1 MNREELIDK
10 VTNDFVTIVAI
21 LGIVYL
27 GLNGVIDP
35 EVVGAIAGLGGYR
48 LYKNGKAGKAE

>member
-21 LGIVYL
+21 LGIVFL
-27 GLNGVIDP
+27 GLHGVIDA
-35 EVVGAIAGLGGYR
+35 EVIGAIAGLGGYR
-48 LYKNGKAGKAE
+48 LYKNGKAKAE

>member
-21 LGIVYL
+21 LGIVFL
-27 GLNGVIDP
+27 GIHGVIDP
-35 EVVGAIAGLGGYR
+35 EVIGAIAGLGGYR
-48 LYKNGKAGKAE
+48 LYKNGKGKAE

>member
-21 LGIVYL
+21 LGIVFL
-27 GLNGVIDP
+27 GIHGVIDP
-35 EVVGAIAGLGGYR
+35 EVIGAIAGLGGYR
-48 LYKNGKAGKAE
+48 LYKNGKAKTE

>member
-1 MNREELIDK
+1 MNRAEMIDK
-10 VTNDFVTIVAI
+10 VTNDIVTIVAI

-27 GLNGVIDP
+27 GINGVIDP

-48 LYKNGKAGKAE
+48 LYKNGKTKTE

>member
-1 MNREELIDK
+1 MIDK
-10 VTNDFVTIVAI
+10 VTNDVVTIIAI

-27 GLNGVIDP
+27 GINGVIDP

-48 LYKNGKAGKAE
+48 LYKNGKAKGE

>member
-1 MNREELIDK
+1 MKTKIIDYI
-10 VTNDFVTIVAI
+10 TDDIVTIVAI

-27 GLNGVIDP
+27 GVHGVVDP

-48 LYKNGKAGKAE
+48 LHKKSQGKKEE

>member
-27 GLNGVIDP
+27 GTVGVIDP
-35 EVVGAIAGLGGYR
+35 EVIGAIAGLGGYR
-48 LYKNGKAGKAE
+48 LYKNGKGKAE